1 MAELSALNSG
11 LQGIQRGLQRA
22 QRSAAEIASANK
34 GESTAADLT
43 RPMVDLLAQRTQVQ
57 ASAKVVETAAD
68 LIGTLFDDRA

>member
-22 QRSAAEIASANK
+22 QQSAAEIASATK
-34 GESTAADLT
+34 GDGTATDLT